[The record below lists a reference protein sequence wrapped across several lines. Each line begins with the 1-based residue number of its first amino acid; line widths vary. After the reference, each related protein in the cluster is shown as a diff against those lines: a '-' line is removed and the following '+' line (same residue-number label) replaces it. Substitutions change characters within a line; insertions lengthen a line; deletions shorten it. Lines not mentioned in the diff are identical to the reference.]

1 MHDPIIIGASV
12 QLARNYPDLP
22 FDLSAR
28 DEASTLVIARTSAA
42 LEDAGYALRLLR
54 EMSEDNRQALAESGL
69 ITRQLLAAEKT
80 AAVLLPEKGA
90 ATVML
95 GGENH
100 VTIVSQ
106 GKSLAEVAAACFG
119 ADDRLSRRVRF
130 AFDEELGYLASQPS
144 RIGTGMRAALRLHL
158 PMLVSEKQLPEAR
171 KVAEEAGT
179 LLYGLYPA
187 SGKPAGD
194 VMEISNAMAQGRTEA
209 EICDLVVSVAKRL
222 CEMEKEL
229 RMKAFKENPARM
241 KDRVCRALGIMKSAH
256 LLGADEFWRLWSD
269 VRLGAEMEL
278 LPVRAAQV
286 DALLPEALPAH
297 LRNWVQEPLSGEKLD
312 GCRAI
317 RVRELLAGVPLK

>member
-1 MHDPIIIGASV
+1 MHDPVIIGASV

-22 FDLSAR
+22 FDLSAQ

-54 EMSEDNRQALAESGL
+54 EMSEDNRQTLAESGL

-80 AAVLLPEKGA
+80 AAVLLPEKGP

-106 GKSLAEVAAACFG
+106 GKSLAEASAACF
-119 ADDRLSRRVRF
+119 AVDDRLSRRVRF

-158 PMLVSEKQLPEAR
+158 PMLVREKQLPEAR
-171 KVAEEAGT
+171 KAAEEAGA

-194 VMEISNAMAQGRTEA
+194 VLEISNAMAQGRTEA
-209 EICDLVVSVAKRL
+209 EITDLVEFAAKRL
-222 CEMEKEL
+222 CDMEKEL
-229 RMKAFKENPARM
+229 RMKAFKENPVRM

-278 LPVRAAQV
+278 LPVRTAQV
-286 DALLPEALPAH
+286 DALLPEAFPAH
-297 LRNWVQEPLSGEKLD
+297 LRNWAQDSLAGEKLD
-312 GCRAI
+312 GCRAV
-317 RVRELLAGVPLK
+317 RVRELLADVTLK